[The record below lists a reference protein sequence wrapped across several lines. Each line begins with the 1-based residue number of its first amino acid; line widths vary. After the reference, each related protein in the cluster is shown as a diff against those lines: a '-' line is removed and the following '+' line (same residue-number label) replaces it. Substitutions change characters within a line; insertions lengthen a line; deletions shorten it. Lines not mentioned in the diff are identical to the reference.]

1 MKNAWNNGLS
11 ILDHSHSKVKQNQSH
26 TFHTQLEIAL
36 QWNNKSN
43 MYELSFCSF
52 HAIQKL
58 FLVETFESKRKARQ
72 MDEGA
77 DAGQIALWTQLVT
90 LNYLLIPTTDST
102 LHLLP
107 LIIRQQK
114 NLFAFCNSFWKKA
127 LGRSQLDIATHFF
140 QLWT

>member
-43 MYELSFCSF
+43 MYELPLCSF

-72 MDEGA
+72 VDEGT

-114 NLFAFCNSFWKKA
+114 NLFAFCNSFWKKSF
-127 LGRSQLDIATHFF
+127 R
-140 QLWT
+140 